1 MKYAIDYI
9 EDEIV
14 TCENIETKEKI
25 ALTKSDIKGN
35 IHEGAIIKKI
45 GSTFMVDS
53 QEEEKRRQLLQE
65 KLNYLKGLKK
75 DL

>member
-25 ALTKSDIKGN
+25 TLTKSDIKGN
-35 IHEGAIIKKI
+35 IHEGTIIKKI
-45 GSTFMVDS
+45 GSTLIVYS
-53 QEEEKRRQLLQE
+53 KEEEKRRQLLQE

>member
-25 ALTKSDIKGN
+25 TLTKSDIKGN
-35 IHEGAIIKKI
+35 IHEGAIIKK
-45 GSTFMVDS
+45 
-53 QEEEKRRQLLQE
+53 
-65 KLNYLKGLKK
+65 
-75 DL
+75 